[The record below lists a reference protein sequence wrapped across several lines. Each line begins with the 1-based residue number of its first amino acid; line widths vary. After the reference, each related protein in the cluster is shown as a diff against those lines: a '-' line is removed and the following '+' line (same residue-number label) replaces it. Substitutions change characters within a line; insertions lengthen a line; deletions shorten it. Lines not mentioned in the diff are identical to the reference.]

1 MDTAGTEAL
10 AGGEHNMPIEP
21 RKPGGRRKPLAGEE
35 HLVTRPGSPAWHYDF
50 TIDGRRFRG
59 SCGTASLDLAAAE
72 ADRRHRDAF
81 AEVRLG
87 QRPIQHLT
95 LNDAFSRYYLEVG
108 RGTSYGDK
116 AQRHQFARMLAEL
129 GRDTRLA
136 DLDDVRINDLV
147 QALRTAPMAEA
158 GPRAKKVMSG
168 STINRYLTSLS
179 AVCSRARDF
188 WGVEVGGWSLKR
200 HRQAEPPPQQR
211 FIEHDAMRE
220 VLRGATPHI
229 RPVMMLDVMTGARK
243 ANMVGLRWEEVS
255 LPARTLTVV
264 GKGGKVLT
272 IPLPEQA
279 VSLLERLQ
287 PEPKRRKGPVFFYGN
302 PAVACDC
309 AACHRH
315 DLRGKQFKD
324 PKRSIKTA
332 FTRAGLPATT
342 RFHDLRHT
350 FASWLLA
357 EGGDLRM
364 VQEALHHADVKTTM
378 RYAGVMAGRK
388 AAVLA
393 GVANALVEPPAPAQP
408 AAEVIQL
415 PAPKVEDAA

>member
-1 MDTAGTEAL
+1 
-10 AGGEHNMPIEP
+10 MPSSIEP
-21 RKPGGRRKPLAGEE
+21 RKPGGRRKPILGEE
-35 HLVTRPGSPAWHYDF
+35 HLVTRPGSPVWHYDF

-59 SCGTASLDLAAAE
+59 SCGTADFALAAAD
-72 ADRRHRDAF
+72 AATRHDASF
-81 AEVRLG
+81 REIRLG
-87 QRPIQHLT
+87 EKPAQHLS
-95 LNDAFSRYYLEVG
+95 LNDAFCRHYLEVG
-108 RGTSYGDK
+108 KGTSYGET
-116 AQRHQFARMLAEL
+116 AQKHQFARILREL

-147 QALRTAPMAEA
+147 QALRSSVVEQGPHA
-158 GPRAKKVMSG
+158 GKTLSG

-179 AVCSRARDF
+179 AVCTRAREF

-211 FIEHDAMRE
+211 FIEHDAMRD

-264 GKGGKVLT
+264 GKGDKRLT
-272 IPLPEQA
+272 IPLPDQA
-279 VSLLERLQ
+279 VTLLERLQ
-287 PEPKRRKGPVFFYGN
+287 PEPAQRKGPVFTYGN

-309 AACHRH
+309 SACKRF

-332 FTRAGLPATT
+332 FTRAGLPRTT

-393 GVANALVEPPAPAQP
+393 GVANALVDPPKPTVT
-408 AAEVIQL
+408 AEVVQL
-415 PAPKVEDAA
+415 PAPKTEGEAA